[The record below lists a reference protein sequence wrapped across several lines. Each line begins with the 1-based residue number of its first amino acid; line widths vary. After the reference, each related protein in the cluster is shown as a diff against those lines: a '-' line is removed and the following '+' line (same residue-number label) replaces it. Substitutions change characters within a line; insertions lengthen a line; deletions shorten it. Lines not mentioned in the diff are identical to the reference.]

1 MERFGHCNPL
11 SQPLR
16 AAPEE
21 DQDGSTVGHGSLVH
35 DAEAAI
41 PWPNRFA
48 ARFDDRNCQRKNAGL
63 PLPEK
68 SAARDSGALKGRRE
82 MSSSVQ
88 FEPLL
93 SDAQVSQLLGLHP
106 KTVQRMARRGI
117 RADDGEKVNVSL
129 Q

>member
-1 MERFGHCNPL
+1 
-11 SQPLR
+11 
-16 AAPEE
+16 
-21 DQDGSTVGHGSLVH
+21 
-35 DAEAAI
+35 
-41 PWPNRFA
+41 
-48 ARFDDRNCQRKNAGL
+48 
-63 PLPEK
+63 
-68 SAARDSGALKGRRE
+68 